1 MKLQSM
7 MPAAGLGGAL
17 ITVGTAAQAQ
27 AAAAIASG
35 SPIWIISVIG
45 AVVAGAIALVG
56 TIALKTMRAARESRN
71 WPVAAGAVLSGDVQE
86 MTERD
91 SDGDT
96 SVYYVPR
103 LRYTYEVGGRCFES
117 DRIRFGNIR
126 ESQKGAHKILER
138 LCYRPAGAGALR
150 SCKPVAGD
158 ARDHGGRRQFDAVC
172 SRRTGRTVRL
182 CRERV
187 PRLTTGTALVRTS
200 RPRERRSAAWTKPH
214 CAR

>member
-126 ESQKGAHKILER
+126 ESQKGAREILEHYAVGQPVQVR
-138 LCYRPAGAGALR
+138 YDPANPSQATLETAAGGVGLLVFVLVVLAGLFVY
-150 SCKPVAGD
+150 VASVFLG
-158 ARDHGGRRQFDAVC
+158 
-172 SRRTGRTVRL
+172 
-182 CRERV
+182 
-187 PRLTTGTALVRTS
+187 
-200 RPRERRSAAWTKPH
+200 
-214 CAR
+214 